1 MAWLKMESRGCGEVG
16 ERHRKIKEMHK
27 KIENRQHNQN
37 LGRREAITGKNSE
50 EGKLWV
56 VGVVQKN

>member
-1 MAWLKMESRGCGEVG
+1 
-16 ERHRKIKEMHK
+16 MHK

-56 VGVVQKN
+56 VGVMQNN